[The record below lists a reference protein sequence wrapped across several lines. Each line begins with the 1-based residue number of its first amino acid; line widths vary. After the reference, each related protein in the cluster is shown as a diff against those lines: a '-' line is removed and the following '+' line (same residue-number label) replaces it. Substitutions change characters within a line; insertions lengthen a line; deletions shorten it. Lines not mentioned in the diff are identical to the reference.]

1 MISTAAPCFTN
12 SATASPPGCRK
23 LVVLLHAYS
32 AGPDVLRWVRQ
43 AVADTFPTAD
53 TWVPELPLGLW
64 STEDPNV
71 VVRQLLRGIDDLWSR
86 QEQSA
91 GGCYES
97 ITLIGHSVG
106 ALLARKVYV
115 CACGSTPV
123 APLEPGFATAS
134 AVWSSRVE
142 RLILLAG
149 MNRGWTIS
157 HHVSFQTA
165 INLRLGTIFG
175 GLYQLLTGQKLLINH
190 ARRGAPF
197 VTQLRLQWLAMRQQ
211 ATASGAGAAL
221 TVQLLG
227 TKDDLV
233 APQDNIDLVTGSDFV
248 YLDMP
253 NSGHRSVVDMD
264 PTDHTTGG
272 AVRYALFTHV
282 LGQSDQALQQASVS
296 LTDLQSLG
304 AQPDVTDVIFV
315 IHGIRDEG
323 FWTQKVAR
331 RIRETGRRVSPQ
343 RVFATETSS
352 YGYFPMLPFLL
363 PWGRR
368 DKVEWLMDQ
377 YTENKALYPNAQ
389 FSYVGHSNGTY
400 LLAKALQEY
409 PAARFHHVVFAGSVV
424 RTDYQW
430 EKVFQ
435 QGRVAAVLNY
445 VATAD
450 WVVAF
455 FPKSLQTLHWQDLG
469 SAGHDGF
476 QVESPLLQ
484 QAKFVRGGHSAAL
497 EEANWD
503 AIADF
508 VVSGPAA
515 LPPGPVAPPLGGTR
529 NHWVSTIGQ
538 VPILLV
544 LVLAIAL
551 LVYFIWHREW
561 SAATRILAL
570 LLLFGVLWKGVTW
583 L

>member
-1 MISTAAPCFTN
+1 MLSTAAPYFAGS
-12 SATASPPGCRK
+12 SAASPAGLRK
-23 LVVLLHAYS
+23 LVVLLHAYTAS
-32 AGPDVLRWVRQ
+32 SEVLRWVRQ
-43 AVADTFPTAD
+43 AVADTFPAAD
-53 TWVPELPLGLW
+53 TWVPDLPLQTW
-64 STEDPNV
+64 STANPNAIV
-71 VVRQLLRGIDDLWSR
+71 QQLLHGISDLWTR
-86 QEQSA
+86 QQSA
-91 GGCYES
+91 DEPYDS

-115 CACGSTPV
+115 CACGSTAN
-123 APLEPGFATAS
+123 APLEPEFATAP
-134 AVWSSRVE
+134 AEWSSRVE

-157 HHVSFQTA
+157 HHVSLQMA
-165 INLRLGTIFG
+165 IMMRVGTLLGTG
-175 GLYQLLTGQKLLINH
+175 YQLLRGRKLLVNH
-190 ARRGAPF
+190 ARQGSPF
-197 VTQLRLQWLAMRQQ
+197 VTQLRLQWLAMRQR
-211 ATASGAGAAL
+211 AGASGAGAAL

-248 YLDMP
+248 YLDVP
-253 NSGHRSVVDMD
+253 NSGHRSVVEMD
-264 PTDHTTGG
+264 PADHATGG
-272 AVRYALFTHV
+272 AARYALFTQV
-282 LGQSDQALQQASVS
+282 LGESDEALRQRSVS
-296 LTDLQSLG
+296 LTDLQALG

-331 RIRETGRRVSPQ
+331 RIRETGRRVSPE

-363 PWGRR
+363 SWGRR

-377 YTENKALYPNAQ
+377 YTENKALYPNAR

-430 EKVFQ
+430 EKIFQ

-455 FPKSLQTLHWQDLG
+455 FPKSLQTLRWQDLG

-476 QVESPLLQ
+476 QATSPLLQ

-515 LPPGPVAPPLGGTR
+515 ITPGPVAPPLGGTR
-529 NHWVSTIGQ
+529 SSWISALSRI
-538 VPILLV
+538 PILLV
-544 LVLAIAL
+544 LVLGLAL
-551 LVYFIWHREW
+551 LVYFIWRQDW
-561 SAATRILAL
+561 PATTRLLAL